1 MKPYIHVTGPT
12 IHTDEIW
19 SDGGVTPRERTGAH
33 ALFAAR
39 VPFIPSF
46 LSDDF
51 VRMIG
56 GVGRVPLIS
65 GRQIRFIN
73 DLSSARDL
81 PDTKEHSATFSMR
94 FVAHP
99 RDDGSGCDIEIIFIG
114 KVFNENRKRAI
125 HLAEILWDKFYA
137 HFPLED
143 PFNYPVIPVTTAE
156 DFAECLLPLP
166 LNNIQSANLME
177 VRKYEDAD
185 PIMGDA
191 AMGYYPHPF
200 SPVLDYSAMGRLLE
214 TLAHQD
220 QICIANI
227 SIQPTPLF
235 QDELVS
241 INRML
246 SQYRSLWESAERSEG
261 FLAPYRKERFEDL
274 WRTYDPLIDQRN
286 HLFSIIIQVIGER
299 EAPIDVVDA
308 LGSEFMNNSTNEPRL
323 WTRLSPRDVRELQ
336 TAKDNFSL
344 LEHKIWG
351 DPAVA
356 PWTRRLPSLVTA
368 YEAAGAFRLPI
379 PPESGYMP
387 GIVVKDEPFVQPS
400 EAALSALE
408 ARRLTGK
415 QQMVVP
421 LGEIIHRGTPTGVDF
436 NLSVEDLK
444 RHALIAGATGSGK
457 TNTCL
462 HVLSHLW
469 AEYQIPFLVLYPI
482 DKPDYRLLMADERVR
497 KQLLIF
503 TVGDETV
510 APFRF
515 NPFYVPPG
523 ILLKTHLSLLMRSFM
538 AAFSMWDPL
547 PAIYREALRT
557 VYREHGW
564 DLATGK
570 GGDPGT
576 DIPTMSDFYDTI
588 VNVSQKLT
596 KEYGRE
602 VQGNLRQASEI
613 RIRDLLHNTNSI
625 INVKETAPLADI
637 LTRPT
642 VMELGR
648 VGSSE
653 DIALIMGFLLTALTE
668 QLQSEQRDIPQDKR
682 NRLHITLV
690 EEAHRLMSGGSF
702 GSEHQADARAK
713 GGEDFSNILAEVRG
727 FGEGILIAEQIPTNL
742 VQGAVGNTHVKIMHW
757 LEDAA
762 SFNLFGDILNLNDHQ
777 REYARTL
784 GVGQAI
790 MRSKSGRPVH
800 VKVKNYLDRFQRA
813 VTDAPIIDFTLPS
826 GVHIQDETDASL
838 RAFMTGRIQM
848 PAAIAWEPTDSDAR
862 KWGELACAFCK
873 TPCQYGEQVES
884 IALVQAKE
892 IGLAAKSQTW
902 DKVRSMCLEVIRQA
916 GLLNTPDAAY
926 CYYARLANSPAKAGR
941 SNLEVYDYIK
951 AGLYMFHQTGG
962 HS

>member
-1 MKPYIHVTGPT
+1 VKPYIHVIGPT

-19 SDGGVTPRERTGAH
+19 SDGGVKPRERTGAH
-33 ALFAAR
+33 AMFAAH

-56 GVGRVPLIS
+56 GVGRIPLIS

-73 DLSSARDL
+73 DLCSARDL
-81 PDTKEHSATFSMR
+81 PDTQQHSATFSLR
-94 FVAHP
+94 FIARP
-99 RDDGSGCDIEIIFIG
+99 CEDSGECDVEIVFLG
-114 KVFNENRKRAI
+114 KVFNENKRRAI
-125 HLAEILWDKFYA
+125 HLAGVLWDKFYA

-143 PFNYPVIPVTTAE
+143 PFNYPLIPVTTPE
-156 DFAECLLPLP
+156 DFVRCLLPLP
-166 LNNIQSANLME
+166 VDVIQPDNLME
-177 VRKYEDAD
+177 VRKYEDTD
-185 PIMGDA
+185 PMMGDA

-200 SPVLDYSAMGRLLE
+200 SPVLDHSAMGRFLE

-220 QICIANI
+220 QVCVANI

-235 QDELVS
+235 HDELVS

-246 SQYRSLWESAERSEG
+246 SQYRDLWESAERSEG

-286 HLFSIIIQVIGER
+286 HLFSIVIQVIGER

-308 LGSEFMNNSTNEPRL
+308 LGSEFMNNSTDEPRL
-323 WTRLSPRDVRELQ
+323 WTRLSPRDIRELQ
-336 TAKDNFSL
+336 TARDNFGL

-351 DPAVA
+351 NPAAA
-356 PWTRRLPSLVTA
+356 PWTRRLPFLVTA

-387 GIVVKDEPFVQPS
+387 GIVVKDEPFVRPS
-400 EAALSALE
+400 EAALSATE
-408 ARRLTGK
+408 AQRLTGK
-415 QQMVVP
+415 PQMVVP
-421 LGEIIHRGTPTGVDF
+421 LGEIIHRGTPTGVAF
-436 NLSVEDLK
+436 NLSVQDLK

-462 HVLSHLW
+462 YILSHLW
-469 AEYQIPFLVLYPI
+469 ADYRIPFLVLYPI
-482 DKPDYRLLMADERVR
+482 DKPDYRLLMADEGVR
-497 KQLLIF
+497 DRLLIF
-503 TVGDETV
+503 TVGDETI

-515 NPFYVPPG
+515 NPFHVPPG

-547 PAIYREALRT
+547 PAIYREALRQ
-557 VYREHGW
+557 VYRDHGW
-564 DLATGK
+564 NLATGK
-570 GGDPGT
+570 GGGPGVA
-576 DIPTMSDFYDTI
+576 DPTMSDFYETI
-588 VNVSQKLT
+588 VEVSRQLT
-596 KEYGRE
+596 KEYGKE

-625 INVKETAPLADI
+625 INVAEPAPLSEI
-637 LTRPT
+637 LSRPT

-668 QLQSEQRDIPQDKR
+668 QLQSEQKDMPQDKR

-690 EEAHRLMSGGSF
+690 EEAHRLMSGGGF
-702 GSEHQADARAK
+702 GSEHQADPRAR

-742 VQGAVGNTHVKIMHW
+742 VQGAIGNTHVKVMHW

-762 SFNLFGDILNLNDHQ
+762 SFDLFSDILNLNERQ

-790 MRSKSGRPVH
+790 VRSKSGRPVH
-800 VKVKNYLDRFQRA
+800 IKVENYLDRFQRA
-813 VTDAPIIDFTLPS
+813 VTDAPLIDFVLPD
-826 GVHIQDETDASL
+826 GTRIQDETDASV
-838 RAFMTGRIQM
+838 RTFMPGRIDM
-848 PAAIAWEPTDSDAR
+848 PAAIAWEPAERVVHQWGDA
-862 KWGELACAFCK
+862 ACQFCRA
-873 TPCQYGEQVES
+873 PCQYGEHVGRIPLAQIKAIASAARANDWAQVRE
-884 IALVQAKE
+884 A
-892 IGLAAKSQTW
+892 
-902 DKVRSMCLEVIRQA
+902 CLEVVRQA
-916 GLLNTPDAAY
+916 GLPANLDAAY
-926 CYYARLANSPAKAGR
+926 CYLARLAHNPSADGR
-941 SNLEVYDYIK
+941 PNLDVYSNIGEALHV
-951 AGLYMFHQTGG
+951 FHTTGG
-962 HS
+962 DQ